1 MPIKAAGALTYEL
14 GVGEKGRHQIEIDVK
29 GVSAHASIPWQGT
42 NALYRLAQVLG
53 RIEAYEPERDTSM
66 SLFEHLATF
75 VDVVAD
81 TMDIDD
87 VERMQFAWLAL
98 GQWRATLALGY
109 AKSRK
114 DSPFA
119 GWLECLDEFVEPEF
133 NKLLEMIREHLNGE
147 LEKKP
152 ILLN

>member
-1 MPIKAAGALTYEL
+1 MKKSQPEL
-14 GVGEKGRHQIEIDVK
+14 ID
-29 GVSAHASIPWQGT
+29 Q
-42 NALYRLAQVLG
+42 
-53 RIEAYEPERDTSM
+53 ERDFKGLIDKLQTLGIWDGIYDSTDN
-66 SLFEHLATF
+66 LEHLACF

-109 AKSRK
+109 AKSQK
-114 DSPFA
+114 DNPFA

-133 NKLLEMIREHLNGE
+133 NKLLEMIREYLNGD

-152 ILLN
+152 VLLN

>member
-1 MPIKAAGALTYEL
+1 MKKSQPEL
-14 GVGEKGRHQIEIDVK
+14 ID
-29 GVSAHASIPWQGT
+29 QD
-42 NALYRLAQVLG
+42 Q
-53 RIEAYEPERDTSM
+53 ERDFKGLIDKLQTLGIWDGIYDSTDN
-66 SLFEHLATF
+66 LEHLACF

-98 GQWRATLALGY
+98 GHWRATLALGY
-109 AKSRK
+109 AKGTK
-114 DSPFA
+114 DKPYS

-133 NKLLEMIREHLNGE
+133 NKLLEMIREYLNGD

-152 ILLN
+152 VLLN